1 MKNQIIFFQS
11 FIVSLFILSLFLG
24 CTNGTSKQ
32 EAKSNEK
39 PQTGESSMKKKQL
52 RHVVLFKFKDS
63 ATPDDIA
70 NAEQAFVA
78 LPNKIS
84 VIRDFEWGINNS
96 PEGLD
101 KGFTHCFFLTFDSEE
116 DRAVYLPH
124 PDHKA
129 FGGILGPVLEDV
141 LVLDYWT
148 GN

>member
-39 PQTGESSMKKKQL
+39 EASMKKEQL

-148 GN
+148 GK

>member
-39 PQTGESSMKKKQL
+39 EASMKKEQL

-63 ATPDDIA
+63 ATPEDIA